1 MTKATELE
9 RLKDVLQAYGADP
22 DKWPQDE
29 REHLQTIATTHGSE
43 VEMWMKDARQ
53 LDAVLSLVPDAEV
66 PGGAVDRLMA
76 KVAVPPSAPVVDFQA
91 ARAKRARARSW
102 IDLRQA
108 VPVGIAM
115 AASLMIGVLAGL
127 SDLTA
132 SYIPNTGTITLASVG
147 QDSVGDTLIGFESF
161 TFAEGEQQ

>member
-1 MTKATELE
+1 MTKATELN
-9 RLKDVLQAYGADP
+9 RLKDVLEAYGANP

-29 REHLQTIATTHGSE
+29 REQLQSIASAHGSE
-43 VEMWMKDARQ
+43 VEMWMQEARQ
-53 LDAVLSLVPDAEV
+53 MDAVLSLVPDAEV

-76 KVAVPPSAPVVDFQA
+76 KVASPPSAPVVDFPD
-91 ARAKRARARSW
+91 ARAKRTRARSW

-115 AASLMIGVLAGL
+115 AASLMIGVMAGL

-132 SYIPNTGTITLASVG
+132 SYIPNTGTITLASLG
-147 QDSVGDTLIGFESF
+147 QDTVGDTLIGFESF
-161 TFAEGEQQ
+161 TLAEGEQ

>member
-9 RLKDVLQAYGADP
+9 RLKDVLGAYGANP
-22 DKWPQDE
+22 DNWPQDE
-29 REHLQTIATTHGSE
+29 REQLQAIASAHETQLGAWLE
-43 VEMWMKDARQ
+43 EARQ
-53 LDAVLSLVPDAEV
+53 MDAVLNLVPEAQV
-66 PGGAVDRLMA
+66 PDGAVDRMLA

-91 ARAKRARARSW
+91 ARAKRSRPRSW

-115 AASLMIGVLAGL
+115 AASLMVGVLAGL

-132 SYIPNTGTITLASVG
+132 TYIPSTGTI
-147 QDSVGDTLIGFESF
+147 
-161 TFAEGEQQ
+161 